1 MAKGLTEYDRIPF
14 GSSCQSF
21 QPILAKH
28 VRSLGGIKKNLA
40 RNVSGAFEAKDIKPV
55 SYQPTLLKMPLYT
68 SYWFAREQIL
78 MVLNNKDMSLSTLMP
93 SFVNI
98 PRNIFSSDFSSD
110 ASTKCKGQTTDFS

>member
-40 RNVSGAFEAKDIKPV
+40 RNVSGAKFEANYIKPL
-55 SYQPTLLKMPLYT
+55 SDQPTLLKMPCYT
-68 SYWFAREQIL
+68 AYWFARESIL
-78 MVLNNKDMSLSTLMP
+78 VMLNNKDKSSWMP

-110 ASTKCKGQTTDFS
+110 ASKFKGQTSDFS